1 MENEMK
7 PDAVLGSKMLS
18 DFKGGNVTSGVA
30 DGVAEGLAETAGV
43 PEAAGAVLG
52 ITVVAVVFTGLT
64 FAFVTLTLQTRVNFF
79 FCCLTLQLIF
89 AVPFFF
95 AMICADFFVFLPMET
110 TLFLLLFQ
118 VTLAFFAGFVKKI
131 NSVRS
136 R

>member
-1 MENEMK
+1 
-7 PDAVLGSKMLS
+7 MLS

-52 ITVVAVVFTGLT
+52 ITVGAVVFTGLT

-95 AMICADFFVFLPMET
+95 AMICADFFVFHRSWIGKSKCWSTAT
-110 TLFLLLFQ
+110 TD
-118 VTLAFFAGFVKKI
+118 
-131 NSVRS
+131 
-136 R
+136 